1 MRVCAGRPGQ
11 RTHRLDP
18 LASTAGRPQLPAP
31 WQPRVFFLW
40 GGLARG
46 RPSLLTG
53 FVSCVPSSPIIVGEP
68 RLTTPVSCALLGEL
82 GRCVGGRTPSSSGQ
96 LTCVTVFLAGTR
108 GSAAGAVGAAEALRG
123 CAGAPATTP
132 SPVPPSTWRPPT
144 WRTLYLRRR
153 AALLFA
159 VPRQDAVDVVYVDR
173 VPGAIRPHRL
183 RPHGRARHRRNVWTL
198 CEVRGWR
205 RLIPTGP
212 TA

>member
-31 WQPRVFFLW
+31 WQPRVFFFM
-40 GGLARG
+40 GRPRARP
-46 RPSLLTG
+46 PSLLAG
-53 FVSCVPSSPIIVGEP
+53 FVSCRVSPMIVGEP

-144 WRTLYLRRR
+144 WRTLLFTPPRGTFIRR
-153 AALLFA
+153 AAA
-159 VPRQDAVDVVYVDR
+159 RCSRRGVR
-173 VPGAIRPHRL
+173 RPHAWGDTPAAWTATACCL
-183 RPHGRARHRRNVWTL
+183 GARVTAATSGHSARS
-198 CEVRGWR
+198 EVGA
-205 RLIPTGP
+205 G
-212 TA
+212 

>member
-46 RPSLLTG
+46 RRRSSL
-53 FVSCVPSSPIIVGEP
+53 VSSVVPSSPIIVGEP

-132 SPVPPSTWRPPT
+132 PPSP
-144 WRTLYLRRR
+144 RRR
-153 AALLFA
+153 GAPRRGARFIHAAARHFYSPCRGKMQSTWCTSTACLGRYGRIDSDCM
-159 VPRQDAVDVVYVDR
+159 P
-173 VPGAIRPHRL
+173 
-183 RPHGRARHRRNVWTL
+183 GRARHIATSGHSARS
-198 CEVRGWR
+198 EVGA
-205 RLIPTGP
+205 G
-212 TA
+212 